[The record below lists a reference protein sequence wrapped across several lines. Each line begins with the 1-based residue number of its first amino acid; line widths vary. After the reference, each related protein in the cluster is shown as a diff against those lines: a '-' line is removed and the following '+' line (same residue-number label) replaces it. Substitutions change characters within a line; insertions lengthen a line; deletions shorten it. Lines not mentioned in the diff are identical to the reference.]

1 MKKRIISMMMCVLLV
16 CSFLPIKAFALSTHA
31 LEDAPVFVG
40 IEDNESYC
48 KSVKFKVTDDSGI
61 AQVKADDTT
70 LTADEEGYYILA
82 YNNSDLAAIEC
93 VITATDFDG
102 NMTSVSVTI
111 FEDHSMYGWR
121 RDGEDIRN
129 CCTKCDMP
137 GDIRQKAPE
146 AHVVGSDTVCR
157 SEDYKFTVTLPSDC
171 EFMDCMGPYWQFTPQ
186 LQDDG
191 TYLCIIENVR
201 NYDGGDSIDMHMEV
215 VFYPASGGHYNFYI
229 DKTVTVIDHKGG
241 TANCKEQAVCTEC
254 GNSYG
259 ETDPAVHKDALQHVE
274 AKSAT
279 TEETGNIEYWYCA
292 DCDKYYSDKDG
303 NTEIAKATI
312 TVEKL
317 GSSNDNTSTPGETDN
332 TEDEPSDEIE
342 APGETDEAEDE
353 PSDET
358 VTPANTD
365 DTEDTPSDETVT
377 TEKRDETTTSPATG
391 DNSYIWLR
399 ISLMFVCA
407 IGFVSVNFFKK
418 KKLY

>member
-1 MKKRIISMMMCVLLV
+1 MKKRIITMMMCVLLV

-40 IEDNESYC
+40 IEDNECYC

-61 AQVKADDTT
+61 AHVKADDTT
-70 LTADEEGYYILA
+70 LTVDEEGYYILA
-82 YNNSDLAAIEC
+82 YNNSDLIANEC
-93 VITATDFDG
+93 VITATDLDG
-102 NMTSVSVTI
+102 NTTSVSVTI
-111 FEDHSMYGWR
+111 FKNHSMYGWR

-129 CCTKCDMP
+129 CCIKCDIP
-137 GDIRQKAPE
+137 GDIRQKVPE
-146 AHVVGSDTVCR
+146 AHVVGSDTACR

-171 EFMDCMGPYWQFTPQ
+171 EFMDCIGPQWQFTPQ

-191 TYLCIIENVR
+191 TYLCIIEN
-201 NYDGGDSIDMHMEV
+201 GGDYGGRDSIDIHMEV
-215 VFYPASGGHYNFYI
+215 VFYPAFGGYYNFYI

-254 GNSYG
+254 GNPYG
-259 ETDPAVHKDALQHVE
+259 ETAPAVHKDALQHVE

-279 TEETGNIEYWYCA
+279 TEETGNIEYWFCA

-303 NTEIAKATI
+303 NTEIAKAAI

-317 GSSNDNTSTPGETDN
+317 GSPSNHPTPGETDN
-332 TEDEPSDEIE
+332 TEDEPSDETE

-391 DNSYIWLR
+391 DISYIWLW

-407 IGFVSVNFFKK
+407 IGFVTANFFKK